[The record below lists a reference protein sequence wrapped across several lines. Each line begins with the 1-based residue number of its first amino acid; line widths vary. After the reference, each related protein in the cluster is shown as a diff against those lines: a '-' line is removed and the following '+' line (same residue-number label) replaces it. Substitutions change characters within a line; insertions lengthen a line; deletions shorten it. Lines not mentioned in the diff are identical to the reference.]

1 MKENIYEKKSVHSLI
16 LYFSIPAI
24 FSLIVEIMASVV
36 DTIFAGHLGEISV
49 DALTTMGLLSPI
61 LSIYTAIQA
70 LFAVSTSIMIAKYLK
85 NQTTRTEYFITGIGM
100 TFVTSIIISIV
111 SYFMMPQLLSFIG
124 ATGQILTLAEKYLKI
139 QLFSNIF
146 SALGYT
152 LTSCI
157 RAFGFPRVE
166 MVLTGGAVLVNVVFN
181 SIFVFCFN
189 MGFIGLAY
197 GTLISEIF
205 CFLLSVLWLFKHQF
219 IKGECRLSYKKL
231 VKYTTEL
238 LKLGIAQ
245 TIIQALAGCT
255 AYFVNQSLM
264 VHTTLNHVA
273 VWNVIQKIYTLL
285 LMPVVGIT
293 QGVQTIIAYF
303 DGHQEDNK
311 KKKAL
316 ITTICYT
323 VLYGLIGIVFIFT
336 YGKTILSFFI
346 GSSAIFQLGNSILRI
361 VFSTFPL
368 MGIFYTIITLYEV
381 TGHEGKAVFLIL
393 TRQVFLMIPLV
404 YLLPQIFHRFSF
416 AIFFAVPVADIIALL
431 MAIVSGKK
439 RTK

>member
-1 MKENIYEKKSVHSLI
+1 MKANIYEKKSVHSLI

-24 FSLIVEIMASVV
+24 FSLIVEIMVSVV

-111 SYFMMPQLLSFIG
+111 SYFIMPQLLSFIG
-124 ATGQILTLAEKYLKI
+124 ATGQILTLSEKYLKI

-219 IKGECRLSYKKL
+219 IKGECRLSHKKL

-273 VWNVIQKIYTLL
+273 VWNVVQKIYTLL

-293 QGVQTIIAYF
+293 QGVQTIIVYF
-303 DGHQEDNK
+303 DGHQEENK

-323 VLYGLIGIVFIFT
+323 VLYGLIGIVFIFA

-404 YLLPQIFHRFSF
+404 YLLPQIFHKFSF

-431 MAIVSGKK
+431 IAIVSGKK

>member
-124 ATGQILTLAEKYLKI
+124 ATGQILTLSEKYLKI

-157 RAFGFPRVE
+157 RAVGFPRVE

-181 SIFVFCFN
+181 SIFVFYFN

-273 VWNVIQKIYTLL
+273 VWNVVQKIYTLL

-323 VLYGLIGIVFIFT
+323 VLYGVIGIVFIFI

>member
-100 TFVTSIIISIV
+100 TFVASIIISIV
-111 SYFMMPQLLSFIG
+111 SYFIMPQLLSFIG
-124 ATGQILTLAEKYLKI
+124 ATGQILTLSEKYLKI

-157 RAFGFPRVE
+157 RAVGFPRVE

-273 VWNVIQKIYTLL
+273 VWNVVQKIYTLL

-323 VLYGLIGIVFIFT
+323 VLYGVIGIVFIFI

>member
-1 MKENIYEKKSVHSLI
+1 MKANIYEKKSVHSLI

-111 SYFMMPQLLSFIG
+111 SYFIMPQLLSFIG
-124 ATGQILTLAEKYLKI
+124 ATGQILTLSEKYLKI

-219 IKGECRLSYKKL
+219 IKGECRLSHKKL
-231 VKYTTEL
+231 VKYTIEL

-273 VWNVIQKIYTLL
+273 VWNVVQKIYTLL

-303 DGHQEDNK
+303 DGHQEENK

-323 VLYGLIGIVFIFT
+323 VLYGLIGIVFIFA

-431 MAIVSGKK
+431 IAIVSGKK

>member
-70 LFAVSTSIMIAKYLK
+70 LFAVSASIMIAKYLK

-124 ATGQILTLAEKYLKI
+124 AAGQILTLSEKYLKI

-157 RAFGFPRVE
+157 RAFGFPRTE

-205 CFLLSVLWLFKHQF
+205 CFLLSVLWLLKQQF

-255 AYFVNQSLM
+255 AYFVNKSLM

-273 VWNVIQKIYTLL
+273 VWNVVQKIYTLL

-381 TGHEGKAVFLIL
+381 TGHGGKAVFLIL

-416 AIFFAVPVADIIALL
+416 AIFFAVPAADIIALL
-431 MAIVSGKK
+431 MAIVSGKI
-439 RTK
+439 

>member
-166 MVLTGGAVLVNVVFN
+166 MVLTGSAVLVNVVFN

-273 VWNVIQKIYTLL
+273 VWNVVQKIYTLL

-323 VLYGLIGIVFIFT
+323 VLYGVIGIVFIFI

>member
-124 ATGQILTLAEKYLKI
+124 ATGQILTLSEKYLKI

-157 RAFGFPRVE
+157 RAVGFPRVE

-181 SIFVFCFN
+181 SIFVFYFN

-273 VWNVIQKIYTLL
+273 VWNVVQKIYTLL

-323 VLYGLIGIVFIFT
+323 VLYGVIGIVFIFI

-431 MAIVSGKK
+431 MAIVSGIK

>member
-16 LYFSIPAI
+16 VYFSIPAI

-70 LFAVSTSIMIAKYLK
+70 LFAVSTSIMIAKFLK

-124 ATGQILTLAEKYLKI
+124 ATGQILTLSEKYLKI

-273 VWNVIQKIYTLL
+273 VWNVVQKIYTLL

>member
-1 MKENIYEKKSVHSLI
+1 MKANIYEKKSVHSLI

-111 SYFMMPQLLSFIG
+111 SYFIMPQLLSFIG
-124 ATGQILTLAEKYLKI
+124 ATGQILTLSEKYLKI

-219 IKGECRLSYKKL
+219 IKGECRLSHKKL

-273 VWNVIQKIYTLL
+273 VWNVVQKIYTLL

-303 DGHQEDNK
+303 DGHQEENK

-323 VLYGLIGIVFIFT
+323 VLYGLIGIVFIFA

-404 YLLPQIFHRFSF
+404 YLLPQIFHKFSF

-431 MAIVSGKK
+431 IAIVSGKK

>member
-111 SYFMMPQLLSFIG
+111 SYFIMPQLLSFIG
-124 ATGQILTLAEKYLKI
+124 ATGQILTLSEKYLKI

-157 RAFGFPRVE
+157 RAVGFPRVE

-205 CFLLSVLWLFKHQF
+205 CFLLSVLWLFKHQLRVNVGYH
-219 IKGECRLSYKKL
+219 IKS
-231 VKYTTEL
+231 
-238 LKLGIAQ
+238 
-245 TIIQALAGCT
+245 
-255 AYFVNQSLM
+255 
-264 VHTTLNHVA
+264 
-273 VWNVIQKIYTLL
+273 
-285 LMPVVGIT
+285 
-293 QGVQTIIAYF
+293 
-303 DGHQEDNK
+303 
-311 KKKAL
+311 
-316 ITTICYT
+316 
-323 VLYGLIGIVFIFT
+323 
-336 YGKTILSFFI
+336 
-346 GSSAIFQLGNSILRI
+346 
-361 VFSTFPL
+361 
-368 MGIFYTIITLYEV
+368 
-381 TGHEGKAVFLIL
+381 
-393 TRQVFLMIPLV
+393 
-404 YLLPQIFHRFSF
+404 
-416 AIFFAVPVADIIALL
+416 
-431 MAIVSGKK
+431 
-439 RTK
+439 

>member
-111 SYFMMPQLLSFIG
+111 SYFIMPQLLSFIG
-124 ATGQILTLAEKYLKI
+124 ATGQILTLSEKYLKI

-157 RAFGFPRVE
+157 RAVGFPRVE

-273 VWNVIQKIYTLL
+273 VWNVVQKIYTLL

-323 VLYGLIGIVFIFT
+323 VLYGVIGIVFIFI